1 MQVNIFSGGRRIA
14 AVLGTL
20 LAAAAGGFAWIVS
33 EPYVGPTYAVA
44 INGDTWPT
52 DSCAYGLDGTE
63 TASVV
68 TAAGRS
74 VTVSLCFKA
83 QLASDGRTLV
93 PYKSADGQVWMNDRY
108 APAVTDYMSKFA
120 SRFTLSAER
129 GQDVDEQWKRAEW
142 DQYRNTILAAAGALV
157 AAWIIATTLGWIV
170 RGFLGV
176 PRGQDFRPSAPPI
189 SIAHQPSER
198 FQQPD

>member
-14 AVLGTL
+14 AVAGTL
-20 LAAAAGGFAWIVS
+20 LAAATGGFSWLAS
-33 EPYVGPTYAVA
+33 EPYVRPTYAVA
-44 INGDTWPT
+44 INGDTWLT
-52 DSCAYGLDGTE
+52 DSCDYGIDGTE

-68 TAAGRS
+68 TPARRS

-83 QLASDGRTLV
+83 QPSSDGRTLV
-93 PYKSADGQVWMNDRY
+93 PYKSADGQIWMNDRY

-129 GQDVDEQWKRAEW
+129 GQDVDERWKQAEW
-142 DQYRNTILAAAGALV
+142 DQYRNAILAAAGAVV
-157 AAWIIATTLGWIV
+157 AAWIITAIIGWIV

-176 PRGQDFRPSAPPI
+176 PRGQDFRPLASPI
-189 SIAHQPSER
+189 SGPHQPSQRLE
-198 FQQPD
+198 QPD

>member
-14 AVLGTL
+14 AVVGTL
-20 LAAAAGGFAWIVS
+20 MTAASGGFAWLAS
-33 EPYVGPTYAVA
+33 EPYVRPTYAVA
-44 INGDTWPT
+44 INGEAWPT
-52 DSCAYGLDGTE
+52 DSCEYAIDGTE

-68 TAAGRS
+68 TPAGRS

-83 QLASDGRTLV
+83 QLAADGRTLV
-93 PYKSADGQVWMNDRY
+93 PYKATDGQIWMNDRY

-129 GQDVDEQWKRAEW
+129 GQDVDEQWKQAEW
-142 DQYRNTILAAAGALV
+142 DQYRNTVLAAAGAVV
-157 AAWIIATTLGWIV
+157 AAWIITATIGWIV

-176 PRGQDFRPSAPPI
+176 PRGQDFRPLGSPI
-189 SIAHQPSER
+189 SSAHQPRER